1 MLLGTISANL
11 SGNILTD
18 KGINTA
24 GEGVIRAGYGNKKG
38 DNKKTRS
45 WKQNGFLM
53 LPHPLNNEHRFKGI
67 YSRELNDILDPK
79 DIKTFIINIKKITRK
94 NICNLIDWEEYN
106 IGRICTLLSI
116 FVLFD

>member
-45 WKQNGFLM
+45 
-53 LPHPLNNEHRFKGI
+53 
-67 YSRELNDILDPK
+67 
-79 DIKTFIINIKKITRK
+79 
-94 NICNLIDWEEYN
+94 
-106 IGRICTLLSI
+106 
-116 FVLFD
+116 